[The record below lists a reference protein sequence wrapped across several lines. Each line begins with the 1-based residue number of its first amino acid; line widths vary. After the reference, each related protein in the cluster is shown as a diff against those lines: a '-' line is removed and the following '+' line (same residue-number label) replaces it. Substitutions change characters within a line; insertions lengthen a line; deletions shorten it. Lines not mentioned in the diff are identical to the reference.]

1 MKGVFSRIKTKSLG
15 SITGLVLSVLVLLST
30 GCASHVAG
38 QVLRSPNKTLT
49 SAPLTINNTTM
60 FKLTYV
66 IVKDVKGAP
75 FYMSK
80 NLKYFGELSGYKVHT
95 IDDVPNGRYIL
106 VYKIGYID
114 DVLYFPF
121 LVMAEEVLL
130 EVRDT
135 NKKFEV
141 GG

>member
-1 MKGVFSRIKTKSLG
+1 MRGVSSRIKSRSLG
-15 SITGLVLSVLVLLST
+15 FFMGLVLGVLVLLST

-66 IVKDVKGAP
+66 IVKHDKGVP
-75 FYMSK
+75 FYMNK
-80 NLKYFGELSGYKVHT
+80 NLKYFGELNGDTVHT

-114 DVLYFPF
+114 DILYFPF